1 MPVFPGEPHPMKRL
15 TLLCCLALA
24 GCGGDW
30 RDKAVVEAEAAVRA
44 QRGDPALVFTHV
56 EVTGDS
62 NSGQA
67 CGTFHKADAGANAY
81 GGGGGDRDGTRFIY
95 FVDGAG
101 GQNPYIDDPA
111 APYPANK
118 SDFALNWRSQ
128 CLELGY
134 TG

>member
-1 MPVFPGEPHPMKRL
+1 MIFGHDDLKGLSRHQWQPHPMKRL

-30 RDKAVVEAEAAVRA
+30 RDKAVAEAEAAVRA

-81 GGGGGDRDGTRFIY
+81 GGGAGTGTARASSISSTAR
-95 FVDGAG
+95 AG
-101 GQNPYIDDPA
+101 RTPLSMIP
-111 APYPANK
+111 PRPIP
-118 SDFALNWRSQ
+118 R
-128 CLELGY
+128 
-134 TG
+134 TGRISR